1 MEKKSFYFSAD
12 MKKGNFRLEP
22 LKEGRV
28 PLYSEKRGYGFVG
41 TTSGIW
47 KRQVST
53 ECITIAEKGCVI
65 QETEKTIT
73 WENLNHY
80 NYGGLIFR
88 VDVDKPGAYRVEVKT
103 TSAPDQT
110 WVAVSGMLAD
120 RMTEAGSWDAAGLVE
135 KTNAAVWMD
144 NTWCFDF
151 VTGSSYIEIEVEP
164 FLTKDVKP
172 EGIIPEVGIAEI
184 IITELETR
192 KREDKQKPVIF
203 TLGDSTV
210 KTYIFEEAGMSG
222 WGQVFDDL
230 FDLNQ
235 VEVINYSMGGR
246 SFKSMYCE
254 GRLNEILMKGREGD
268 YLLVQSGHNDEST
281 GPEAGPLARFGRGA
295 TAETYEAWIRE
306 VYIPAIRSRGIIP
319 VFVTPMTR
327 IDGSK
332 TLEGNIVLN
341 GFKNSNCPGID
352 FPGIMKSVVSEY
364 GIPVLDLYEDSIH
377 FIDKIGGG
385 AASAMFLSIEAG
397 EVPSKTNSGS
407 YANGNP
413 SGSSDGTHYK
423 ETLSKQWARILVT
436 NITKQRLPIASYL
449 KPVVKEAIESG
460 DWDVVYPE
468 IAKDIRTGENA
479 YYRNQIEKMIQ
490 LGILEKD
497 KEGLFHPKD
506 VISVKT
512 FTGALNK
519 LWDIKLSE
527 EYGAEALTRE
537 VMAGILYDA
546 YEIKFGKDRK
556 GEYRK
561 PKYMTDYNG
570 TNLSPH
576 DPLYDPNLAG
586 ESAMYYPLTPW
597 NKVADVDTVDK
608 ALYFKVLESY
618 KLGLIRCEKGIQ
630 RGKMIN
636 GTELEPKK
644 TVTKEKAAK
653 ALFFMWV
660 LPRDIRDENDR

>member
-1 MEKKSFYFSAD
+1 MKKINFNFSAG
-12 MKKGNFRLEP
+12 MKKEDTRLEA
-22 LKEGRV
+22 LKDGKV
-28 PLYSEKRGYGFVG
+28 PLYSDKRGYGFVNI
-41 TTSGIW
+41 TSGIW

-53 ECITIAEKGCVI
+53 ERIAITEKGCVV
-65 QETEKTIT
+65 QETEETIT

-88 VDVDKPGAYRVEVKT
+88 VNVEKPGAYRVEVKT
-103 TSAPDQT
+103 SSVPEQTS
-110 WVAVSGMLAD
+110 VAVSGMMAD
-120 RMTEAGSWDAAGLVE
+120 RMTDVSPWDAAGLVT
-135 KTNAAVWMD
+135 KSNIAVWKD

-164 FLTKDVKP
+164 FLTKDKKP

-184 IITELETR
+184 TITELETI
-192 KREDKQKPVIF
+192 KRDNKQRPVIF

-235 VEVINYSMGGR
+235 AEVINYSMGGR

-254 GRLNEILMKGREGD
+254 GRFNEILMKGREGD

-281 GPEAGPLARFGRGA
+281 GPEAGPSARFGRGA

-319 VFVTPMTR
+319 IFVTPMTR
-327 IDGSK
+327 IDGNK
-332 TLEGNIVLN
+332 TTEGNIVLN

-352 FPGIMKSVVSEY
+352 FPRIMKTVVSEY
-364 GIPVLDLYEDSIH
+364 GIDVLDLYEESIR
-377 FIDKIGGG
+377 FIEKIGGG

-423 ETLSKQWARILVT
+423 EALSKQWARILVT
-436 NITKQRLPIASYL
+436 DITKQQIPIASYL

-460 DWDVVYPE
+460 DWEGVYPE

-479 YYRNQIEKMIQ
+479 YYRNQIEKLIK
-490 LGILEKD
+490 LDVLSKD
-497 KEGLFHPKD
+497 DEGLFHPKE
-506 VISVKT
+506 VITTKA
-512 FTGALNK
+512 FTEALNK
-519 LWDIKLSE
+519 MWKINLPLEDGIE
-527 EYGAEALTRE
+527 PLTRE
-537 VMAGILYDA
+537 VMGGILYDA
-546 YEIKFGKDRK
+546 YVIKFGKDRNGK
-556 GEYRK
+556 YRK
-561 PKYMTDYNG
+561 PKYMTDYNE

-597 NKVADVDTVDK
+597 NKVADTK
-608 ALYFKVLESY
+608 EINKTLYFKVSESY

-636 GTELEPKK
+636 GKELEPKK
-644 TVTKEKAAK
+644 FVTKEKAAK

-660 LPRDIRDENDR
+660 LPQNIRDENDR